1 MPLQQHVFRE
11 ALRSAPLIA
20 ILRGMSPEDT
30 LSSAVTLWR
39 QGVTLV
45 EIPLHS
51 PTSRD
56 AFTATY
62 AAKSTHPGAYLG
74 VGSVRSV
81 EDYMLA
87 RDMGADFTVSP
98 GLFEDVCSASLTD
111 NIAHLPGVFTPSEV
125 GNALALGFTTVK
137 LFPAS
142 TYGPAGLTALRDPFP
157 EVGIVAVGGVTSTN
171 VAEYIRHGAIAV
183 GMGSA
188 LAGGGHNIPDLLH
201 TLTSNH

>member
-11 ALRSAPLIA
+11 ALHGAPLVA

-30 LSSAVTLWR
+30 VSAAVTLWQ

-51 PTSRD
+51 PTSSD

-62 AAKSTHPGAYLG
+62 AAKLTHPGFYLG

-81 EDYMLA
+81 DDYMLA

-125 GNALALGFTTVK
+125 GHALALGFTTVK

-142 TYGPAGLTALRDPFP
+142 TYGPAGLKALRDPFP
-157 EVGIVAVGGVTSTN
+157 DAEIVAVGGVTPTN
-171 VAEYIRHGAIAV
+171 AADYIHHGAIAV

-188 LAGGGHNIPDLLH
+188 LSGGTHNIPDMLQ
-201 TLTSNH
+201 TLTQNH